1 MELLQIFIDNIAPI
15 MIVSALG
22 YLVGRKHHIDPKPF
36 GRIIFYIFSP
46 SLIFDSLSKN
56 KVETTELAQ
65 IALIMLLFVSSMMV
79 IAYVVARWRC
89 PDRVQRAGLV
99 LSAIC
104 PNNGNFGL
112 PLIGFA
118 FNEAVLARA
127 VVVYVVVTFLNYTA
141 GVFVA
146 SSGRETARQAFS
158 NVLRVPMIYAAI
170 AGFVVNSTGM
180 TLPPVIARSAAVM
193 AGAAVPAMLVM
204 LGLQLAHAAQFSE
217 MKLVSV
223 GAGLRLL
230 VSPLIA
236 AALVLLLGM
245 HGPAS
250 VAVIMQASMPVAV
263 VTLIFASEF
272 GLDDKLVSGT
282 ILTTTLLS
290 PLTLSVLILLLR
302 QTLSS
307 GMP

>member
-1 MELLQIFIDNIAPI
+1 MELFQIFLDNIAPI

-22 YLVGRKHHIDPKPF
+22 YIVGRKQHIDPKPL
-36 GRIIFYIFSP
+36 GRIIFFIFSP

-56 KVETTELAQ
+56 KVETSELAQ
-65 IALIMLLFVSSMMV
+65 IALIMLLFVSCMMV
-79 IAYVVARWRC
+79 VATLVARWRC
-89 PDRVQRAGLV
+89 PDRIHRAGLV

-127 VVVYVVVTFLNYTA
+127 VLVYVAVTFLNYTA

-146 SSGRETARQAFS
+146 SSGRESARQAIG
-158 NVLRVPMIYAAI
+158 NVLRVPVIYAAI
-170 AGFVVNSTGM
+170 AGFVVNSTGL
-180 TLPPVIARSAAVM
+180 TLPPVIARSVTLM

-204 LGLQLAHAAQFSE
+204 LGLQLAKAAEFSE
-217 MKLVSV
+217 IKLVSV
-223 GAGLRLL
+223 GTGLRLL
-230 VSPLIA
+230 VSPFVA
-236 AALVLLLGM
+236 AALVLLLGV

-282 ILTTTLLS
+282 ILTSTLLS

-302 QTLSS
+302 QTLAA
-307 GMP
+307 GVP